1 MNKLMTII
9 ISIIFIGI
17 GIFAIN
23 SGDDIAKRC
32 TIETKGTVLEII
44 EEKIDNSN
52 ESVDH
57 KYYPVIAYDAGA
69 IKYEEQSK
77 NGSNPSKYRAGQEV
91 DMYYNKENPQD
102 FYLKGEAS
110 TGSYGYFFIIIGI
123 LALIFGVRS
132 LILGFCF

>member
-9 ISIIFIGI
+9 ISILFIGI

-23 SGDDIAKRC
+23 SGDDIANRC
-32 TIETKGTVLEII
+32 TIETKGTILEIV
-44 EEKIDNSN
+44 EEKTTDPK

-69 IKYEEQSK
+69 KKYEEQSK
-77 NGSNPSKYRAGQEV
+77 NGSNPSKYKAGQEV
-91 DMYYNKENPQD
+91 DMYYNKEDPQD
-102 FYLKGEAS
+102 FYIKGEAS

-123 LALIFGVRS
+123 LALVFGVRS
-132 LILGFCF
+132 LILGYCF